1 MAIDLHTDEMRA
13 PDGLRA
19 KWQAFRTENPKSRIR
34 DAANALKV
42 SEAELVATG
51 VGETAVR
58 LEPAWKDI
66 MAELPK
72 LGRVMALTRNE
83 ACVHERKGRYED
95 VQVGGKM
102 GIVLGPDIDLR
113 LFLSRWNFAFAV
125 SETSN
130 AVARRSLQ
138 IFDDSGQA
146 VHKIY
151 AIDDTDVAALD
162 ALIARFRAG
171 DQSRS
176 IRVKPA
182 PLSVVPKPDS
192 EIDAEGLADTWRAL
206 QDTHDFFPMLRKYEV
221 ARLQAFRL
229 VGKEFAQPVAR
240 LSGRTVMEAASMSSL
255 EIMIFVGNA
264 NCIQIH
270 TGPVKRLVTTGP
282 WFNVLDPDF
291 NLHLREDLIHEAW
304 LIRKPTRDGDVTS
317 VELYDAKGET
327 IAMLF
332 GKRKPGLPED
342 KTWRALANSMAGSA

>member
-1 MAIDLHTDEMRA
+1 MAMDLHTDEMRA

-19 KWQAFRTENPKSRIR
+19 AWQAFRTENPKSRIR

-51 VGETAVR
+51 IGETAVR

-138 IFDDSGQA
+138 IFDDNGQA

-151 AIDDTDVAALD
+151 AIDDTDLGALD
-162 ALIARFRAG
+162 ALIARFRAS
-171 DQSRS
+171 DQGRS
-176 IRVKPA
+176 IHVKPA
-182 PLSVVPKPDS
+182 SLTVVPKPDS
-192 EIDAEGLADTWRAL
+192 EIDAEGLLGTWRNL
-206 QDTHDFFPMLRKYEV
+206 QDTHDFFPMLRKFDV

-229 VGKEFAQPVAR
+229 VGKEFAQQVPR
-240 LSGRTVMEAASMSSL
+240 LAGRSVMEAASKTGL

-270 TGPVKRLVTTGP
+270 TGAVTRLVTTGP
-282 WFNVLDPDF
+282 WFNVLDPEF

-317 VELYDAKGET
+317 VELYDARGET

-332 GKRKPGLPED
+332 GKRKPGIPED
-342 KTWRALANSMAGSA
+342 KTWRELANGLVGSA

>member
-1 MAIDLHTDEMRA
+1 MAVDLHTNEMRA
-13 PDGLRA
+13 PEGLLAAWR
-19 KWQAFRTENPKSRIR
+19 AFRAENPKSRIR

-51 VGETAVR
+51 VGDTAVR
-58 LEPAWKDI
+58 LEPVWPDL
-66 MAELPK
+66 MGELPK

-113 LFLSRWNFAFAV
+113 LFLSRWTFAFAV

-130 AVARRSLQ
+130 SVARRSLQ

-151 AIDDTDVAALD
+151 AMEDTDLSAFD
-162 ALIARFRAG
+162 ALVARFRAA
-171 DQSRS
+171 DQGRS

-192 EIDAEGLADTWRAL
+192 EIDAQGLATTWRNL
-206 QDTHDFFPMLRKYEV
+206 QDTHDFFPMLRKFDV

-229 VGKEFAQPVAR
+229 VGTEFAKPVAR
-240 LSGRTVMEAASMSSL
+240 LSGRTVMEAASMSAL
-255 EIMIFVGNA
+255 DIMIFVGNA

-282 WFNVLDPDF
+282 WFNVLDPEF

-317 VELYDAKGET
+317 VELYDAKGDT

-332 GKRKPGLPED
+332 GKRKPGVPED
-342 KTWRALANSMAGSA
+342 KTWRALANSMAETV